1 MESVSDIE
9 QEAPLGVEAEVS
21 PDTGETGGDTQITE
35 ASEAPPIEYHDF
47 DDTQYQKHVKIER
60 DGKEISVP
68 LREALDGYN
77 ANSVATQRFQ
87 EASQLRQES
96 EQAVRLQQAMQ
107 ANPGLTIQFL
117 AQQAGTTVQQ
127 FLGMTEA
134 QQVAATEA
142 NAEDEYAD
150 PLERQIAE
158 ERTARMSLQSQF
170 EQREADEQLLRAVG
184 GLKSQFQ
191 IDDDQARAVVGQ
203 ALQMGAG
210 LEMLP
215 MIYQSMAY
223 QAGQQAQQQ
232 SASDQQA
239 EQQRR
244 SAAVAQQAS
253 VVSTAPSAV
262 GTTTNVG
269 DKTFSSIRDAVMG
282 AYEQVERSAR

>member
-1 MESVSDIE
+1 MSDIE
-9 QEAPLGVEAEVS
+9 QESPLGVEAEVS
-21 PDTGETGGDTQITE
+21 PETGEAGGDTQITE
-35 ASEAPPIEYHDF
+35 TFEAPPIEYHDF

-60 DGKEISVP
+60 DGQQISVP

-87 EASQLRQES
+87 EASQLRQEA
-96 EQAVRLQQAMQ
+96 ERAVRLQQALQ
-107 ANPGLTIQFL
+107 ANPGLTVQYL

-134 QQVAATEA
+134 QQVAAVE
-142 NAEDEYAD
+142 NAEDEYVD

-158 ERTARMSLQSQF
+158 ERAARMSLQAQF
-170 EQREADEQLLRAVG
+170 EQRLADEELSRAVG

-203 ALQMGAG
+203 ALQMGVG
-210 LEMLP
+210 PEMFP

-232 SASDQQA
+232 SASNQQA

-244 SAAVAQQAS
+244 SAAVAQQAA

-262 GTTTNVG
+262 GTTTNMG
-269 DKTFSSIRDAVMG
+269 DQTFSSIREAVMG

>member
-1 MESVSDIE
+1 VSDIE
-9 QEAPLGVEAEVS
+9 QAPEGVEAEVS
-21 PDTGETGGDTQITE
+21 PEIGETGGDTQVSETP
-35 ASEAPPIEYHDF
+35 EAPPIEYLDI
-47 DDTQYQKHVKIER
+47 DDSLATKHVKIER
-60 DGKEISVP
+60 DGQEISVP

-77 ANSVATQRFQ
+77 VNSVATQRFQ
-87 EASQLRQES
+87 EASQLRQEA
-96 EQAVRLQQAMQ
+96 EQAVRLQQALQ
-107 ANPGLTIQFL
+107 ANPGLTVQFL
-117 AQQAGTTVQQ
+117 AQQAGTSVQE

-142 NAEDEYAD
+142 NAETDEYVD

-158 ERTARMSLQSQF
+158 ERQARLSLQAQF
-170 EQREADEQLLRAVG
+170 DQRAADEELSRAVG

-203 ALQMGAG
+203 ALQMGVG
-210 LEMLP
+210 PEMFP

-232 SASDQQA
+232 SAADQQA
-239 EQQRR
+239 QQQQR
-244 SAAVAQQAS
+244 SAAVAQQAA

-269 DKTFSSIRDAVMG
+269 DQSFSSIRDAVLG